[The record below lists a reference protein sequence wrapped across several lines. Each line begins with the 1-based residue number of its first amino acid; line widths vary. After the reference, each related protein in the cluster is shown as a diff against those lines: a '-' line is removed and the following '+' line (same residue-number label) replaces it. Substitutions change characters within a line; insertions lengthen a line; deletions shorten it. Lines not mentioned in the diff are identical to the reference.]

1 MAARQMGDLGRPQD
15 ILSRAPHSF
24 GTPLP
29 MTTSVVISIIV
40 GSCFGGFISGIAGF
54 AFGLVA
60 LSFWVWQIDPKLL
73 APMVVFGSFV
83 AQTLSV
89 GAVRRSFDWKRMTP
103 FLIGGTLGVPVGVAL
118 LGVVNVTMFRLFTG
132 VILIIF
138 CSSMLFLTDLKPI
151 AAGGRWAD
159 GVSGLV
165 GGIMGGLAG
174 LTGPAPTLWC
184 TVRGWD
190 KDTQRCIF
198 QTFNLGMQA
207 IALVTYW
214 LNGTLTPTVG
224 KVFALMLPALLIP
237 TVIGA
242 RLYKR
247 INAVAFRKIV
257 LGLLL
262 LSGVVLLVS
271 TLFGKH

>member
-1 MAARQMGDLGRPQD
+1 
-15 ILSRAPHSF
+15 
-24 GTPLP
+24 
-29 MTTSVVISIIV
+29 MTTAVVISIIV
-40 GSCFGGFISGIAGF
+40 GTCVGGFVSGIAGF

-60 LSFWVWQIDPKLL
+60 LTFWVWQIDPKLL

-83 AQTLSV
+83 AQSLSV
-89 GAVRRSFDWKRMTP
+89 GVVRRSFDWKRLTP
-103 FLIGGTLGVPVGVAL
+103 FLIGGALGVPVGAAL
-118 LGVVNVTMFRLFTG
+118 LGVVNITMFRLTVG
-132 VILIIF
+132 LILIVY
-138 CSSMLFLTDLKPI
+138 CSSMLLMTNVKPC
-151 AAGGRWAD
+151 AAGGRLAD
-159 GVSGLV
+159 GVAGLI
-165 GGIMGGLAG
+165 GGVMGGLAG

-198 QTFNLGMQA
+198 QSFNLGMQA

-224 KVFALMLPALLIP
+224 KVFALMFPAVIIP
-237 TVIGA
+237 TLVGA

-247 INAVAFRKIV
+247 INEVTFRRIV

-262 LSGVVLLVS
+262 LSGVVLLGS
-271 TLFGKH
+271 TLAARH